1 MRQELIVAI
10 IVGTAV
16 AYALW
21 RLMPARWRSRM
32 AERTAKLARK
42 LGLSEIRSR
51 QVALRLENGAGC
63 GSCSSCKSCATPAEH
78 EGKPH
83 QHYK

>member
-21 RLMPARWRSRM
+21 RFMPTRWRSGL
-32 AERTAKLARK
+32 AGRTAKLARN
-42 LGLSEIRSR
+42 LGLSETRSR
-51 QVALRLENGAGC
+51 KLVLKLESNAGC
-63 GSCSSCKSCATPAEH
+63 GTCSSCKSCATPAEH
-78 EGKPH
+78 EGKPL